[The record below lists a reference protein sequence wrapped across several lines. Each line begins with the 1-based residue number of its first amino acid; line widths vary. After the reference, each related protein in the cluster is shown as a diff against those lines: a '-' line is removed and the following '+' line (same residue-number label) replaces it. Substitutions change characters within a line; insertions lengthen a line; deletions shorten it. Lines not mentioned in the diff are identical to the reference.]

1 MDLSAILL
9 VAVALGIDALAV
21 SVAIGVSLGTISGR
35 QLFRLGFHFGLF
47 QAMMPVLGWLA
58 GGFVAGLMATMDHWV
73 AFSLLTFVAGKMG
86 LEAVRREPD
95 RKDKS
100 DPTRGWTLVLL
111 SVGTSID
118 ALAVGLGLSV
128 LGLPIAFPALVIGL
142 VCAVMTV
149 CGMLFGSRIGMHFPL
164 ARFANLVGAL
174 ILLGIGVRI
183 LHEHG
188 AL

>member
-1 MDLSAILL
+1 MELSAVFL
-9 VAVALGIDALAV
+9 VAVALGVDALAV
-21 SVAIGVSLGTISGR
+21 ATAIGVSQGRISGR
-35 QLFRLGFHFGLF
+35 QLFRLSFHFGLF

-58 GGFVAGLMATMDHWV
+58 GGAVAGIVGKIDHWV
-73 AFSLLTFVAGKMG
+73 AFSLLALVAGKMG
-86 LEAVRREPD
+86 WEALGHEQKRQSD
-95 RKDKS
+95 A
-100 DPTRGWTLVLL
+100 DPTRGWTLILL

-128 LGLPIAFPALVIGL
+128 LGLPIAFPALVIGV
-142 VCAVMTV
+142 VCAAMTI

-164 ARFANLVGAL
+164 ARFANLIGTL

-188 AL
+188 AF